1 MQNLSLLYLEMH
13 INDKKICKAE
23 SWKVLIFW
31 EKKNENLCSAKQG
44 NWNNLHHQTQP
55 LFSCDLLSTL
65 SPCPDLRRLRI

>member
-31 EKKNENLCSAKQG
+31 EKKNKKMKTCVQQNKVIETISITKHNPCFLVICFQ
-44 NWNNLHHQTQP
+44 
-55 LFSCDLLSTL
+55 LSV
-65 SPCPDLRRLRI
+65 PVPI